1 MAPSGRG
8 RHGRPA
14 REASSPGGGEV
25 TEADLRFALPILD
38 SVTPVAF
45 GATT

>member
-1 MAPSGRG
+1 
-8 RHGRPA
+8 
-14 REASSPGGGEV
+14 V